1 MGSHSTGHSQ
11 KSKAL
16 ASINTASVRSGTQ
29 PQDDRQLPSW
39 QATTGAP
46 IYTPA
51 GDRLLAE
58 IEYRQSVHDA
68 ATASERGSRLLVG
81 GPTALHPDGHTVLTN
96 AFEQYALLWQVS
108 ADAEPLADGGTGKK
122 VTPTGSVANRR
133 WRGLNAFRSGRLRA
147 DGQIAVS
154 LADGAG
160 GQELIRLSDPAT
172 GRPIGRPAPH
182 YPGWIV
188 RAVAFSPDGRCFAT
202 GSNPE
207 TRYASELRLWDASTG
222 RLRFPPMPHTNWI
235 AALAFHPD
243 GKVVA
248 AGDYDGLVRF
258 WDTSTGRE
266 IGRPL
271 PQGEMVLSLAY
282 SPDGTVLAVGL
293 ASEKGKPGIR
303 LWDTRTRQPIGELL
317 PRPCQPDRIPAG
329 WSGPAR
335 E

>member
-1 MGSHSTGHSQ
+1 MPPPGVKEARGFLPEVPLPRIRTVVPCLP
-11 KSKAL
+11 AL
-16 ASINTASVRSGTQ
+16 LRIS
-29 PQDDRQLPSW
+29 
-39 QATTGAP
+39 
-46 IYTPA
+46 
-51 GDRLLAE
+51 
-58 IEYRQSVHDA
+58 
-68 ATASERGSRLLVG
+68 
-81 GPTALHPDGHTVLTN
+81 
-96 AFEQYALLWQVS
+96 ALLWQVS
-108 ADAEPLADGGTGKK
+108 ADAEPLADGGTDKK
-122 VTPTGSVANRR
+122 ATPTGSVANRR

-172 GRPIGRPAPH
+172 GRPFGRPAPH

-207 TRYASELRLWDASTG
+207 TRYAGELRLWDASTG
-222 RLRFPPMPHTNWI
+222 RLRFPPMPHTNWV
-235 AALAFHPD
+235 AALAFQPD

-282 SPDGTVLAVGL
+282 SPDGTMLAVGL
-293 ASEKGKPGIR
+293 ASEKGKTGTR

-317 PRPCQPDRIPAG
+317 PSTDCHPNRIPAG
-329 WSGPAR
+329 WSSPACG
-335 E
+335 